1 MKGLIIIDMQEE
13 YVGKKRNK
21 KKHAYDSEQLT
32 NSINTKILE
41 YKQCGDTVIYI
52 QNKGKAAQI
61 SALAED
67 LDVVSDLCFV
77 KERASCFSC
86 RELMAYLMDHKPS
99 QLELAGVDGNYC
111 VGMSAVDG
119 MEKGFDI
126 HVSLSCVGVGN
137 DSKFQATKD
146 RMLKAGVQIYE

>member
-13 YVGKKRNK
+13 YVGKKRDK
-21 KKHAYDSEQLT
+21 KKYAYDSEQLT
-32 NSINTKILE
+32 KSINTKILE
-41 YKQCGDTVIYI
+41 YKQCDDMVIYI
-52 QNKGKAAQI
+52 QNKGKSAQI

-86 RELMAYLMDHKPS
+86 RELMTYLMDHKPS

-119 MEKGFDI
+119 IEKGFNI

-137 DSKFQATKD
+137 DRKFQATKD
-146 RMLKAGVQIYE
+146 RMLKAGVHIYE